1 MADCRSGQPALM
13 MLDQPPNWCQ
23 DNSLPAAEQSSATAD
38 PPTISDDVFCLR
50 DSCNVVDQKKA
61 RRQTDQRI
69 KQQDAQKKRWD
80 EAEKKK

>member
-1 MADCRSGQPALM
+1 MADCRSGQGALM
-13 MLDQPPNWCQ
+13 MLDQAPNGCQ
-23 DNSLPAAEQSSATAD
+23 DNNLRTAEQSSATAD
-38 PPTISDDVFCLR
+38 PPAISDDAFCLR

-69 KQQDAQKKRWD
+69 KQQDAQKKRRD

>member
-1 MADCRSGQPALM
+1 MADCRSGQGALM
-13 MLDQPPNWCQ
+13 MLDQAPNGCQ
-23 DNSLPAAEQSSATAD
+23 DNNLKAAEKSSATAD
-38 PPTISDDVFCLR
+38 PPAISDAFCLR

-69 KQQDAQKKRWD
+69 KQQDAQKKRRD